1 MFPDRASVVG
11 WGGLVVC
18 GLWACTPG
26 IAQEAAESEAGDQTL
41 TTSYVAEVMG
51 DNVYVRSGPSTNY
64 YPVTKVSAGARLTV
78 VDEENEWL
86 GVVPPDGCYSLI
98 DATYV
103 DRDRAD
109 HGVVNGQRVNVRAGS
124 ALSRHKYAIQLQ
136 LDKGAEVT
144 VLGEEEDGFL
154 RIAPP
159 PGAKLWIS
167 GDFAQRVPEALL
179 NLEAETA
186 QPPPEIAA
194 TGALPIES
202 TETPPTAEGPA
213 PAQPDAARPTPRPAG
228 LSRTPAERQAEV
240 KRLRDRLE
248 DIESQLH
255 DEMAKPMFTRDMTGL
270 AEQYRLLS
278 EQELDEYTR
287 HYALTRMEQ
296 LDNLEGTLEAVRR
309 VRELKG
315 SVANDRRDFAAERA
329 KIRTV
334 PVEIGGGF
342 DAQGELRE
350 SAIYNSPVG
359 PRRYRLI
366 DPAASTPRTLCYV
379 EIPPDSDL
387 DVTRYLGRIVGV
399 RARAKYLSTE
409 GVDPVPIV
417 LAAEFVLLEQ
427 GKPALTDAAGPPPD
441 EATEPSTNQ
450 TADAA
455 TEH

>member
-11 WGGLVVC
+11 WVGLVVC
-18 GLWACTPG
+18 GLGVCGLG
-26 IAQEAAESEAGDQTL
+26 IAEESAKTEAGEQAL
-41 TTSYVAEVMG
+41 TASYIGEVTG
-51 DNVYVRSGPSTNY
+51 NNVYVRSGPSENY
-64 YPVTKVSAGARLTV
+64 YPVTRLSAGARVTV
-78 VDEENEWL
+78 VDEENGWL
-86 GVVPPDGCYSLI
+86 GIVPPEGCFSLV

-103 DRDRAD
+103 DRDRQGP
-109 HGVVNGQRVNVRAGS
+109 GVVNGQRVNVRAGS
-124 ALSRHKYAIQLQ
+124 ELSRQKYAIQLQ
-136 LDKGAEVT
+136 LDKGAEVA

-167 GDFAQRVPEALL
+167 GDFVQRVPEALL
-179 NLEAETA
+179 NLEAEARTSGVETTPSEEESIETA
-186 QPPPEIAA
+186 
-194 TGALPIES
+194 G
-202 TETPPTAEGPA
+202 TPPVTGGSAA
-213 PAQPDAARPTPRPAG
+213 AKPDAAKPAPRPID

-248 DIESQLH
+248 DIESQLRE
-255 DEMAKPMFTRDMTGL
+255 EMTKPMFTRDLAGL
-270 AEQYRLLS
+270 AEQYRPLG

-287 HYALTRMEQ
+287 QYARARIEQ
-296 LDNLEGTLEAVRR
+296 LDNLVWTLNAVRR
-309 VRELKG
+309 VHELKG

-366 DPAASTPRTLCYV
+366 DPASNTPRTLCYV

-399 RARAKYLSTE
+399 RARAKYVSTE

-417 LAAEFVLLEQ
+417 LASEFVLLEQ
-427 GKPALTDAAGPPPD
+427 GEPALTEAAGPPSD
-441 EATEPSTNQ
+441 QTAEPSTDQ
-450 TADAA
+450 TADAG
-455 TEH
+455 TEP